1 MTDGASPGEGSIC
14 LTFDFDTMA
23 AWMGSFKAVTP
34 GVLSRGE
41 FGGRVG
47 IYRVLDVLDRYQIP
61 ATFFIPGYTADS
73 FPDAVKEIAR
83 RGHEIG
89 HHGYLHESP
98 TEYLGDPGGE
108 RAMYEKGTEA
118 LERVAGVRP
127 AGYRSPG
134 WDLTENSIRLLAEL
148 GFRYDSSQYDS
159 PRIPQRIRG
168 VPRTPYRLELGE
180 GREIWEYPVTVWPV
194 RGRSVPMGGG
204 AYWRALPTSVLRRA
218 LREVAAEN
226 SHPVLYFHPYELDPQ
241 PLRATLPES
250 PTPKQ
255 RALTA
260 WKSVQRNPGRRLVA
274 DRIRAIAREYTLTS
288 YEEAHG
294 EVVERYG
301 ARPRSLSRAGVV
313 V

>member
-1 MTDGASPGEGSIC
+1 
-14 LTFDFDTMA
+14 
-23 AWMGSFKAVTP
+23 
-34 GVLSRGE
+34 
-41 FGGRVG
+41 
-47 IYRVLDVLDRYQIP
+47 
-61 ATFFIPGYTADS
+61 
-73 FPDAVKEIAR
+73 
-83 RGHEIG
+83 
-89 HHGYLHESP
+89 
-98 TEYLGDPGGE
+98 
-108 RAMYEKGTEA
+108 
-118 LERVAGVRP
+118 
-127 AGYRSPG
+127 
-134 WDLTENSIRLLAEL
+134 
-148 GFRYDSSQYDS
+148 
-159 PRIPQRIRG
+159 
-168 VPRTPYRLELGE
+168 
-180 GREIWEYPVTVWPV
+180 
-194 RGRSVPMGGG
+194 MGGG
-204 AYWRALPTSVLRRA
+204 AYWRALPTAVLRRA